1 MSDEL
6 ITHDPSEDAKGEKLV
21 QRARHDRDAF
31 AELYDRYYPRV
42 AKYCL
47 RRIFNRTIA
56 EDILSEVFL
65 QVASHIGTFP
75 GKSET
80 DFRRWLFRI
89 ATNCINAY
97 LRQTLRRN
105 ELMEDVARY
114 RSVALG
120 DRTEKEILS
129 PEWADLFQSL
139 LELEE
144 RDRTIVSLRFFAEF
158 SYADIANVI
167 DSTPGAV
174 RTALSRILS
183 RLREQFDTESMS

>member
-1 MSDEL
+1 MSDEPKK
-6 ITHDPSEDAKGEKLV
+6 HDQSEDTRGEEPGL
-21 QRARHDRDAF
+21 F
-31 AELYDRYYPRV
+31 ACLNREVFSELYDQYYPRV

-47 RRIFNRTIA
+47 RRVFDRTIA

-65 QVASHIGTFP
+65 QVASHIGKFP

-105 ELMEDVARY
+105 ELMEEVARY
-114 RSVALG
+114 RSIALG
-120 DRTEKEILS
+120 DQSERENFSL
-129 PEWADLFQSL
+129 EWADVFQRL
-139 LELEE
+139 MEFEE

-158 SYADIANVI
+158 SFEDIANVI

-183 RLREQFDTESMS
+183 RLREQFATGNKS